1 MLFNK
6 EMSLRILIIS
16 TYFPPL
22 NSIASLRPYS
32 WAKSWCKAGHD
43 VMVLTTLKQ
52 QNEATSLNLSS
63 GFFKTIYV
71 PIPDWIT
78 RLKKRYHFNNN
89 LSLPNS
95 YTTAWKQ
102 SFKKALSTF
111 YHFLRYK
118 KGLFNTCRMPDFS
131 DFLILP
137 ALKIIENEIPWDLVI
152 STAGPYATHI
162 IAAKIKKRKQ
172 AHFWV
177 ADYRD
182 AWSDSRIYPG
192 LFPFNL
198 LEVWLEK
205 KIVRQ
210 ADVITTVSEP
220 YTASYAVKFPHI
232 KVLTIE
238 NGFDPSDLICLSTN
252 SIFPD
257 DGKFRIV
264 YTGSIYAEKQDP
276 SILFESITIM
286 AKDGRNAH
294 LLDRLEV
301 IFVGPSQQGLQKL
314 IEKYQVKTWV
324 KLEGF
329 ISRNDALRMQR
340 DAHALLFLAWNDP
353 ATDGVM
359 TGKLFEYLYSKT
371 PILSISN
378 YGLEAAQKLIVEA
391 NAGVIYSKT
400 LEVVEWLRNHLVS
413 PVKNYSKIDP
423 QFLNRYDRHFLA
435 MKLLDHVSRNM
446 TNLSQT

>member
-1 MLFNK
+1 M
-6 EMSLRILIIS
+6 RILIIS

-32 WAKSWCKAGHD
+32 WAKSWSKAGHD
-43 VMVLTTLKQ
+43 VMVLTTVKS
-52 QNEATSLNLSS
+52 NDATTPLNLSTE
-63 GFFKTIYV
+63 FFKVKSV
-71 PIPDWIT
+71 PIPEWII
-78 RLKKRYHFNNN
+78 RLKNRYHSSNTS
-89 LSLPNS
+89 SLPNF
-95 YTTAWKQ
+95 YTTGWKQ
-102 SFKKALSTF
+102 SLKKALSTF

-131 DFLILP
+131 DFWIRP
-137 ALKIIENEIPWDLVI
+137 ALKVIENEIPWDFVI
-152 STAGPYATHI
+152 STAGPYATHM

-192 LFPFNL
+192 LFPFNQ
-198 LEVWLEK
+198 LEAYLEK
-205 KIVRQ
+205 KLVGR
-210 ADVITTVSEP
+210 ANMITTVS
-220 YTASYAVKFPHI
+220 ASYAKAYTVKFPHI
-232 KVLTIE
+232 KTVTIE
-238 NGFDPSDLICLSTN
+238 NGFDSSDLLYLSTN

-276 SILFESITIM
+276 SVLFESIAII
-286 AKDGRNAH
+286 AKDNTNAY

-301 IFVGPSQQGLQKL
+301 IFVGPNQQPLQKL
-314 IEKYQVKTWV
+314 IEKYHVKAWV
-324 KLEGF
+324 KLKGF
-329 ISRNDALRMQR
+329 VSREDALRMQR

-371 PILSISN
+371 PILSIN
-378 YGLEAAQKLIVEA
+378 NCGIEASQKLIMEA
-391 NAGVIYSKT
+391 NAGVVYANLMEI
-400 LEVVEWLRNHLVS
+400 VEWLRSHLVS
-413 PVKNYSKIDP
+413 PVKNCSKIDP
-423 QFLNRYDRHFLA
+423 QLLNRYDRHFLA
-435 MKLLDHVSRNM
+435 MKLLDHVSRNISHI
-446 TNLSQT
+446 LQT